1 MNKNPLKWSGFNKLY
16 SKNNSDTSVLNHLNC
31 LVDCASDNEV
41 FIGTGVVAAP
51 ARPGDSVSD
60 YVKVSRNATEAELA
74 SVFKEVSHT
83 VEGNTVRIGIIAED
97 RENLLY
103 TLEYPLTSKG
113 ACATS
118 PALLVREWN
127 TQVAK
132 DVVAARR
139 CRTASEFANFV
150 LSHIEFQDER

>member
-1 MNKNPLKWSGFNKLY
+1 MNKNPLKWSDFNKLY

-60 YVKVSRNATEAELA
+60 YVRVSRNATETELA
-74 SVFKEVSHT
+74 SVFKEAGHT

-150 LSHIEFQDER
+150 LSQIEFQDER

>member
-1 MNKNPLKWSGFNKLY
+1 MNKNPLKWSDFNKLY
-16 SKNNSDTSVLNHLNC
+16 SKNNNDTSVLNHLNC

-41 FIGTGVVAAP
+41 FIGTSVVAAP

-74 SVFKEVSHT
+74 SVFKEVGHT

-97 RENLLY
+97 REDLLY

-113 ACATS
+113 ACATK

-150 LSHIEFQDER
+150 LRHIEFQDER

>member
-1 MNKNPLKWSGFNKLY
+1 MNKNPLKWSDFNKLY
-16 SKNNSDTSVLNHLNC
+16 SKNSSDTSVLSHFDC

-74 SVFKEVSHT
+74 SVFKEVGHT

-97 RENLLY
+97 REDLLY

-113 ACATS
+113 ACATK

-150 LSHIEFQDER
+150 LRHIEFQDER